1 MSNVLKGTVV
11 NPNTIYGKSAYEIA
25 VMNGF
30 DGTEE
35 EWLYS
40 LAEEANTIAK
50 AYADNAGDSAQRAEE
65 AKAAAETAE
74 TNAQGSAESAA
85 ESASAASASAESA
98 ESAAGRAESA
108 AGRAEAAEEEAEA
121 HANAASASA
130 QNAAESEQNASA
142 YNSES
147 SMSARNAEYYA
158 NEAEGSKVAAE
169 TAATNAANSAS
180 EASGYAWSAKTDAGR
195 AEAAVT
201 TGRDAA
207 IAEIE
212 AKGEEVAEE
221 LGELGTVKYSESI
234 SVFLGDN
241 VLGTATL
248 GNGWSA
254 PEGGYKHATGSV
266 ADLTFNTAAED
277 GEIYLLEFDTDY
289 DKNEFVRVGIGDRYR
304 VLCYNGK
311 THIVV
316 PLMASGGNTLY
327 ITPVN
332 DKYEGSIS
340 NITLRK
346 IQDEG
351 EECVIEMY
359 STMTNNHT
367 RNYGF
372 WNTLIGDNTAENA
385 VGSSRCIGIGHHSL
399 AWLQGGHRNIGV
411 GTFTMS
417 QMLGGEENV
426 AIGADSMIYV
436 KKAEGCISIG
446 FGAMSQGVE
455 LKKNVAIGRYALNG
469 ADDST
474 SQNNTAVGES
484 AGFNCAG
491 SGNSMLGSQA
501 GYRIREGSN
510 NTMIG
515 ANTFGGGKGSN
526 NTAIGAGATYED
538 GMHCTTT
545 IGYNAKATK
554 SYQTVIGSHTGA
566 WSDTKETLVFG
577 DLVVCGTDGVYRK
590 IVFNADGTCSWVTVN
605 A

>member
-1 MSNVLKGTVV
+1 MSHLHSIYDSDARFSI
-11 NPNTIYGKSAYEIA
+11 NPITRKIK
-25 VMNGF
+25 
-30 DGTEE
+30 
-35 EWLYS
+35 
-40 LAEEANTIAK
+40 
-50 AYADNAGDSAQRAEE
+50 
-65 AKAAAETAE
+65 
-74 TNAQGSAESAA
+74 
-85 ESASAASASAESA
+85 
-98 ESAAGRAESA
+98 
-108 AGRAEAAEEEAEA
+108 
-121 HANAASASA
+121 
-130 QNAAESEQNASA
+130 
-142 YNSES
+142 
-147 SMSARNAEYYA
+147 
-158 NEAEGSKVAAE
+158 NEA
-169 TAATNAANSAS
+169 
-180 EASGYAWSAKTDAGR
+180 SAKTSIMQYDHDSERFTFEIPRFVEGHDMSICDKIEIHYINIAANKADQSKDVYIANDVQISPEDENVVIFSWLISGNATKYAGSLNFIVR
-195 AEAAVT
+195 FTCLDGEKISYAWNTAIFDGIIVSDGMNNSEAVIVNNSDVLEAW
-201 TGRDAA
+201 RK
-207 IAEIE
+207 EILADFE
-212 AKGEEVAEE
+212 SMET
-221 LGELGTVKYSESI
+221 LSYLGTKT
-234 SVFLGDN
+234 VFLGDN

-254 PEGGYKHATGSV
+254 SGGTYTHASGSTE
-266 ADLTFNTAAED
+266 DLTFNSDVEE
-277 GEIYLLEFDTDY
+277 GSIYLLEFDTSY
-289 DKNEFVRVGIGDRYR
+289 TANEFVRVGIGDRYR

-332 DKYEGSIS
+332 NTYAGSIS

-367 RNYGF
+367 QNYGF

-436 KKAEGCISIG
+436 QKAEGCISIG

-455 LKKNVAIGRYALNG
+455 LKKNVGIGRYALYG
-469 ADDST
+469 SADST

-484 AGFNCAG
+484 AGFNCKG
-491 SGNSMLGSQA
+491 NGNSMIGTQA

-515 ANTFGGGKGSN
+515 ANTFGGGTGSN
-526 NTAIGAGATYED
+526 NTVIGAGATYED

-566 WSDTKETLVFG
+566 WSDTKETLLFG